1 MRSQVGFEPEQRSS
15 HQYLCIDF
23 RTLHGEL
30 ETVARCLHFK
40 KNKQKNGMIK
50 IEMCPPR
57 IRIFELKLYEQVVSQ
72 FNHLC
77 TRGDDMCP
85 DCSCE

>member
-30 ETVARCLHFK
+30 ETFVRCLHLK
-40 KNKQKNGMIK
+40 ITKNGMIK
-50 IEMCPPR
+50 IEVCPLR
-57 IRIFELKLYEQVVSQ
+57 IPIFELKLY
-72 FNHLC
+72 
-77 TRGDDMCP
+77 
-85 DCSCE
+85 